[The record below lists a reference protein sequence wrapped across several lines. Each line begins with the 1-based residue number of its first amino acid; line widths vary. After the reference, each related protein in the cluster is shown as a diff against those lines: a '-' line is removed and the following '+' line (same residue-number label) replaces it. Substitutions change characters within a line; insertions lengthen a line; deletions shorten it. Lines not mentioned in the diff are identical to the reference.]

1 MRRSLTSVLYSE
13 RRIREYSLRIGSPG
27 KSRISEPI
35 ESGMKEQVIPAK
47 RNENVNTRVQARREL
62 FSRTDRVA
70 YSFLL
75 PFAILFVAFSL
86 YPFFVGLY
94 LSFTDN
100 SPLAKETHF
109 IGFANYVQVL
119 INDRI
124 FVDSLKNT
132 FYYVIIVVPA
142 QVALGLVFALYINKQ
157 LFGHQI
163 SRMAFF
169 APFVLSVSVV
179 GIVWGWMLE
188 TRYGL
193 LNLSLAAIGL
203 PGNTPWLSNIS
214 WVMVGIGLSSL
225 WWHIGISMVL
235 FLAGLQDIPAE
246 LREAAVIDGAN
257 SWQVFW
263 NVTLPL
269 LRPVG
274 VLVFILAL
282 IDAMKV
288 FGQPWFMTNGGPA
301 GASTTVVY
309 DLYLNFQSTK
319 MGYASAIGF
328 LLLVI
333 ILIIALIRQF
343 ALKEELT

>member
-1 MRRSLTSVLYSE
+1 
-13 RRIREYSLRIGSPG
+13 
-27 KSRISEPI
+27 
-35 ESGMKEQVIPAK
+35 MKEQVLAAEKQAK
-47 RNENVNTRVQARREL
+47 SQARVQARRGF
-62 FSRTDRVA
+62 FSRHDRIA
-70 YSFLL
+70 YSFLI
-75 PFAILFVAFSL
+75 PFAILFIAFSL
-86 YPFFVGLY
+86 YPFLAGLY

-100 SPLAKETHF
+100 SPLVRETHF
-109 IGFANYVQVL
+109 IGLTNYIQIL
-119 INDRI
+119 LNDRI

-142 QVALGLVFALYINKQ
+142 QVVLGLVLALYINKR
-157 LFGHQI
+157 LFAHEI

-179 GIVWGWMLE
+179 GIVWGCIRE

-214 WVMVGIGLSSL
+214 WVMIGIGLSSL

-257 SWQVFW
+257 GWQVLW
-263 NVTLPL
+263 HVTLPL

-333 ILIIALIRQF
+333 ILIIALIRQL
-343 ALKEELT
+343 ALKEDLT

>member
-1 MRRSLTSVLYSE
+1 
-13 RRIREYSLRIGSPG
+13 
-27 KSRISEPI
+27 
-35 ESGMKEQVIPAK
+35 MKEQVIPAK
-47 RNENVNTRVQARREL
+47 PKENLQAHAQLGRGL
-62 FSRTDRVA
+62 FSRKDRVA
-70 YSFLL
+70 YSFLI

-86 YPFFVGLY
+86 YPFFAGLY

-109 IGFANYVQVL
+109 VAFANYIQIL
-119 INDRI
+119 LNDRVFI
-124 FVDSLKNT
+124 SSLKNT
-132 FYYVIIVVPA
+132 IYYVIIVVPA
-142 QVALGLVFALYINKQ
+142 QVVLGLVFALYINKR
-157 LFGHQI
+157 LFGHEI
-163 SRMAFF
+163 SRIAFF

-193 LNLSLAAIGL
+193 VNLTLGTIGL
-203 PGNTPWLSNIS
+203 PGNIPWLSNVD
-214 WVMVGIGLSSL
+214 WVMIGIGLSSL
-225 WWHIGISMVL
+225 WWHVGISMVL
-235 FLAGLQDIPAE
+235 FLAGLQDIPVE
-246 LREAAVIDGAN
+246 LREAAVIDGA
-257 SWQVFW
+257 SGSQVLW
-263 NVTLPL
+263 HVTLPL
-269 LRPVG
+269 LRPVA
-274 VLVFILAL
+274 VLVSILGL

-333 ILIIALIRQF
+333 ILLVALIRQF
-343 ALKEELT
+343 AIKEDLT